1 MPVPVGAVRRAVS
14 VYHIQGPLIFR
25 VARVHLHRRL
35 VIAPGLVHPAP
46 LIAHGPLQEVP
57 LPVVIRLGVEQLL
70 RQVQVSLRDSQPDP
84 LPRSAVSA
92 AVAGVVAGVVA
103 GIVPRA
109 VAGIVAGAAAAL
121 AAGLGGLAL
130 IADGLVGLVDLLHPL
145 LGQVL

>member
-25 VARVHLHRRL
+25 IARVHLHRRL

-57 LPVVIRLGVEQLL
+57 LPVVIRLGVQQLL
-70 RQVQVSLRDSQPDP
+70 RQVQVPLGDGQPDP
-84 LPRSAVSA
+84 LPRSAVGA
-92 AVAGVVAGVVA
+92 AVAGVIA

-109 VAGIVAGAAAAL
+109 VAGIIAGAVAAL